1 MSMKNSNDIIGNQT
15 RDPPTCSTVPQH
27 NTYTSK
33 NTHYVCI
40 TKNTRLVLFR
50 EKKTIYFQ

>member
-1 MSMKNSNDIIGNQT
+1 MKNSNDIIGNQT